1 MRKYA
6 KVRLSLSDLNFV
18 IKGSKRT
25 CSRLPPFFA
34 NSLTRPRT
42 HYATVHQLP
51 MHPLQQTPS
60 RLEKVYMIKR
70 TLWPVAHAHIHQF
83 LPKRFFPSV
92 TSCFVFSPPL
102 LGFSATFCTVHNIVH
117 FRAAR
122 EADEI
127 TTAANPE

>member
-25 CSRLPPFFA
+25 CSCLPNCFA

-60 RLEKVYMIKR
+60 RLEKVYMIKGLYGQVLMP
-70 TLWPVAHAHIHQF
+70 TSTNFCQSV
-83 LPKRFFPSV
+83 FFPSV
-92 TSCFVFSPPL
+92 TSCFMFSPPL